1 MICPQ
6 CTNEVPLA
14 DAQYLSMYTCPKCQA
29 VYFID
34 ITGQPEFGDMSLPI
48 PDEPQVEGEGIHGES
63 IEIQSLESVNFQ
75 THESQFENQF
85 QTNELNNELSE
96 VSTHGSLES
105 MTTELA
111 ADQNPFEVPMQ
122 VESVSDFNSAA
133 LEITDFANQDNTISA
148 LSYDLKV
155 TGLDTKETMLHF
167 REAVDDS
174 KFGWIAQE
182 LFSSIKN
189 GQCEFKNLNP
199 IQAFILAQRIQ
210 FLDIEMEWKQNV
222 QG

>member
-6 CTNEVPLA
+6 CTSEVPLTE
-14 DAQYLSMYTCPKCQA
+14 AQYLSMYTCPKCQA

-48 PDEPQVEGEGIHGES
+48 PEDAPVDHQVQSTDLNEFPALDNLQTEASNDTSEHAVFGES
-63 IEIQSLESVNFQ
+63 TSTPENF
-75 THESQFENQF
+75 
-85 QTNELNNELSE
+85 
-96 VSTHGSLES
+96 
-105 MTTELA
+105 
-111 ADQNPFEVPMQ
+111 
-122 VESVSDFNSAA
+122 SDFNSTAT
-133 LEITDFANQDNTISA
+133 EITDFANQDNAISA
-148 LSYDLKV
+148 LSYDLKIS
-155 TGLDTKETMLHF
+155 GLDTKETMLLF

-182 LFSSIKN
+182 IFSTIRN
-189 GQCEFKNLNP
+189 GECEFKNLNP
-199 IQAFILAQRIQ
+199 IQAFVLAKRIQ

>member
-1 MICPQ
+1 VICPQ
-6 CTNEVPLA
+6 CTKEVPLTET
-14 DAQYLSMYTCPKCQA
+14 QYLSMYTCPKCQA

-48 PDEPQVEGEGIHGES
+48 PDEPQVEGESIHGES
-63 IEIQSLESVNFQ
+63 VEIHSLESVNFQ
-75 THESQFENQF
+75 AAESHLENQF
-85 QTNELNNELSE
+85 QTNELNE
-96 VSTHGSLES
+96 VSAHGSLETMS
-105 MTTELA
+105 ADDLGS
-111 ADQNPFEVPMQ
+111 DQNPFEAPAQ
-122 VESVSDFNSAA
+122 IENISDFNSAA

-174 KFGWIAQE
+174 KFGWITQE
-182 LFSSIKN
+182 LFSTIKN

-199 IQAFILAQRIQ
+199 IQAFVLAQRIQ

-222 QG
+222 QN

>member
-6 CTNEVPLA
+6 CTKEVPLTE
-14 DAQYLSMYTCPKCQA
+14 AQYLSMYTCPKCQA

-48 PDEPQVEGEGIHGES
+48 PDEPQVEGESIHGES
-63 IEIQSLESVNFQ
+63 VEIQSFDAVNFQ
-75 THESQFENQF
+75 SPEPQIENPF
-85 QTNELNNELSE
+85 QTNELNE
-96 VSTHGSLES
+96 VSAHGSLES
-105 MTTELA
+105 MSTELA
-111 ADQNPFEVPMQ
+111 TDQNPFEAPVQ

-155 TGLDTKETMLHF
+155 TGLDTKETMLLF

-182 LFSSIKN
+182 LYSTIKN
-189 GQCEFKNLNP
+189 GECEFKNLNP
-199 IQAFILAQRIQ
+199 IQAFVLAQRIQ

-222 QG
+222 QS

>member
-6 CTNEVPLA
+6 CTNEVPLTE
-14 DAQYLSMYTCPKCQA
+14 AQYLSMYTCPKCQA

-48 PDEPQVEGEGIHGES
+48 PEEPQVEVESIHGES
-63 IEIQSLESVNFQ
+63 VEIQPLESVHFQ
-75 THESQFENQF
+75 TSESQFENQF
-85 QTNELNNELSE
+85 QTNDLNE
-96 VSTHGSLES
+96 VSAHGSLES
-105 MTTELA
+105 MTTELTS
-111 ADQNPFEVPMQ
+111 DQNPFEVPAQ
-122 VESVSDFNSAA
+122 VESISDFNSAA

-155 TGLDTKETMLHF
+155 TGLDTKETMLLF

-174 KFGWIAQE
+174 KFGWITQE

-189 GQCEFKNLNP
+189 GECEFKNLNP

>member
-6 CTNEVPLA
+6 CTNEVPVTE
-14 DAQYLSMYTCPKCQA
+14 AQFLSMYTCPKCQA

-48 PDEPQVEGEGIHGES
+48 PEEPPVDHQIP
-63 IEIQSLESVNFQ
+63 
-75 THESQFENQF
+75 
-85 QTNELNNELSE
+85 
-96 VSTHGSLES
+96 
-105 MTTELA
+105 TTEL
-111 ADQNPFEVPMQ
+111 NEVVTFDNLQSEALDFGPEQ
-122 VESVSDFNSAA
+122 VAYEEPATPENFSDFNSTA
-133 LEITDFANQDNTISA
+133 LEITDFANQDSAISA
-148 LSYDLKV
+148 LSYDLKI
-155 TGLDTKETMLHF
+155 TGLDTKETMLLF

-182 LFSSIKN
+182 IFSTVKN
-189 GQCEFKNLNP
+189 GECEFKNLNP
-199 IQAFILAQRIQ
+199 IQAFVLAKRIQ